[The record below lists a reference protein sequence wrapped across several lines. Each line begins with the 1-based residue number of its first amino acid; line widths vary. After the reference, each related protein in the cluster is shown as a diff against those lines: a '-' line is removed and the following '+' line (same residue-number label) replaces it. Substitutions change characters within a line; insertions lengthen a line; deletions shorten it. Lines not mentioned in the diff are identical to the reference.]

1 MYRRAPRAQYGIGK
15 DVQPQAEEEQSAD
28 GEHPKSGEHPH
39 HRKHEQSVCD
49 HN

>member
-15 DVQPQAEEEQSAD
+15 DVKPQAEEEQSAD